1 MNRARRARLV
11 IAALLLAGAPASAA
25 GRTRDNDRGAPAL
38 AVFTLE
44 SGRVSSPPGVP
55 AGPLPIGSLA
65 KPFVARAWALA
76 HPGSATPVVRC
87 SPASRCWN
95 ASGHGTVGLVRATAV
110 SCNTYFRAIAA
121 DTPAP
126 TLAATLRAAGLL
138 PPDPLSPEA
147 AIGLSSA
154 PGLVSAE
161 PGALLRAYAALV
173 REPWDAGEPV
183 RRELLAGLRDSA
195 HEGTAAGLAGFG
207 FHAKTGTVPA
217 IDGRPL
223 STSGWV
229 IAVDESGR
237 GFLGLLTPGTGREA
251 ARGLASRLRGDEAR
265 DGTHDDRRLPAPT
278 FAAEP
283 RGAPPRL
290 VRVSL
295 FSALAP
301 RRVRARNAGSAPVSG
316 SRGFVGP
323 GGSLDLRPGDRLEAG
338 DWELTLPGPGLRRVV
353 RGAVRADAGPRD
365 VLRVRAD
372 VTLPEY
378 VAGVI
383 AAELASPDAESRV
396 ALAAAVLRFLA
407 DGPRHGDSDVCDLTH
422 CAFFVGRG
430 PRAAWPSPG
439 RAVVFDAAGRGER
452 RLSRAGRLRRRTR
465 GAASW
470 RRRTSPAPT
479 RWTSHCGGE
488 PLSPHAVWGGP
499 DRRRL
504 RLPAPRAGGPRAL
517 DPGVGSTPTSSA
529 RSAAG
534 STSCASVR
542 TTGSG
547 CCSRDRDGAP
557 LRLTWDEAHA
567 RLAAVLGWGALP
579 SPADRV
585 VRETDGFRATG
596 RGLGHRVG
604 LCLAATP
611 APPAGGSRPL
621 LD

>member
-1 MNRARRARLV
+1 M
-11 IAALLLAGAPASAA
+11 
-25 GRTRDNDRGAPAL
+25 
-38 AVFTLE
+38 
-44 SGRVSSPPGVP
+44 
-55 AGPLPIGSLA
+55 
-65 KPFVARAWALA
+65 
-76 HPGSATPVVRC
+76 
-87 SPASRCWN
+87 
-95 ASGHGTVGLVRATAV
+95 
-110 SCNTYFRAIAA
+110 
-121 DTPAP
+121 
-126 TLAATLRAAGLL
+126 
-138 PPDPLSPEA
+138 
-147 AIGLSSA
+147 
-154 PGLVSAE
+154 
-161 PGALLRAYAALV
+161 
-173 REPWDAGEPV
+173 

-217 IDGRPL
+217 INGRPL
-223 STSGWV
+223 STSGWA
-229 IAVDESGR
+229 IAIDESGR

-251 ARGLASRLRGDEAR
+251 ARALASRLRGDSAR
-265 DGTHDDRRLPAPT
+265 DGMRDATRGAAPT
-278 FAAEP
+278 LAVEP
-283 RGAPPRL
+283 RGAPPGF

-301 RRVRARNAGSAPVSG
+301 RRVRARNTGAAPVSG

-338 DWELTLPGPGLRRVV
+338 DWELTLPGTGLRRVV

-365 VLRVRAD
+365 VLRLRAD

-396 ALAAAVLRFLA
+396 ALGAAVLRFLA
-407 DGPRHGDSDVCDLTH
+407 EGPRHGDSDVCDLTH

-439 RAVVFDAAGRGER
+439 RAVVFDRPGVAAG
-452 RLSRAGRLRRRTR
+452 
-465 GAASW
+465 GAAAPDAFDPDTW
-470 RRRTSPAPT
+470 RRVEAAAREPGPA

-499 DRRRL
+499 DRRVFRCP
-504 RLPAPRAGGPRAL
+504 RHGPAERAPWTRVWARVNVERAL
-517 DPGVGSTPTSSA
+517 GGRVDELRIGEDDGLWLLLA
-529 RSAAG
+529 RG
-534 STSCASVR
+534 
-542 TTGSG
+542 
-547 CCSRDRDGAP
+547 DGAP

-567 RLAAVLGWGALP
+567 RLAGVLGWGALP
-579 SPADRV
+579 SPADHI
-585 VRETDGFRATG
+585 VREADGFRVSG

-604 LCLAATP
+604 LCLGATF